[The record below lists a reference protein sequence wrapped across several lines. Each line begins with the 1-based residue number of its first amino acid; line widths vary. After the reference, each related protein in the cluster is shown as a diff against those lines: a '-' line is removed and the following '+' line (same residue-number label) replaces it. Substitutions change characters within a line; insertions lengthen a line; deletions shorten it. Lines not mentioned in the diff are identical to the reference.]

1 MAQRRSTFALAW
13 LAAVGMGNGRADAQE
28 PARVVRADTAELGG
42 RLREHV
48 AFLAA
53 PQMKGRPT
61 GSPEN
66 RAAGAW
72 IAAKF
77 AALGLEPLP
86 ERGWFHDF
94 ELGAA
99 AGRNVVGIL
108 RAPNASAGCIVVGA
122 HYDGQIPAR
131 GVVRPSAGD
140 NAAGVAVLLET
151 ARALGA
157 VDREAWACDVV
168 FVAFDAEEGDGV
180 REPPQTRALNGS
192 AAFVDEGIV
201 EIESIRLAL
210 ILDTIGAPF
219 FPWETAIYAT
229 GGEHCDAVRRA
240 VDAQEL
246 VASEVRQVGTYVLE
260 PLGPLLARSDYQAF
274 RAENVPFLF
283 LSRGTPWN
291 YHTQWDVPERLDV
304 AGLADVARLTIG
316 VTGAI
321 AASPEP
327 LEYIA
332 KPEPVLADLE
342 GMAAL
347 VAGILERRDEIDLDA
362 KLAQRLQKAQDAM
375 ATAIERG
382 TMGKRGGRLAQRVL
396 IDVFAASARS
406 WRAMLARERR

>member
-1 MAQRRSTFALAW
+1 MLLRPLTVALLLALASST
-13 LAAVGMGNGRADAQE
+13 VQPQE
-28 PARVVRADTAELGG
+28 PVPTGAATTDLGT

-77 AALGLEPLP
+77 ATLGLEPLP
-86 ERGWFHDF
+86 GRGWFHDF

-99 AGRNVVGIL
+99 AGRNVIGVL
-108 RAPNASAGCIVVGA
+108 RAASPSAGCVLVGA
-122 HYDGQIPAR
+122 HYDGQIQAR

-151 ARALGA
+151 ARALIAAGRDA
-157 VDREAWACDVV
+157 LAGDVV

-180 REPPQTRALNGS
+180 REPPRTRALNGS
-192 AAFVDEGIV
+192 AAFVDEGVIP
-201 EIESIRLAL
+201 IEEIRLAV
-210 ILDTIGAPF
+210 ILDTLGAPF

-229 GGEHCDAVRRA
+229 GGEHCAAVHQA
-240 VDAQEL
+240 VAAQEL
-246 VASEVRQVGTYVLE
+246 ASCEVRQVGTYVLE

-274 RAENVPFLF
+274 RAEDIPFLF

-291 YHTQWDVPERLDV
+291 YHTQWDDLARLDV
-304 AGLADVARLTIG
+304 TGLVDVARLTTG
-316 VTGAI
+316 VAARI
-321 AASPEP
+321 AASPAP
-327 LEYIA
+327 LVFVA

-347 VAGILERRDEIDLDA
+347 VAGILEQRDEIDLDE
-362 KLAQRLQKAQDAM
+362 KLAQRLQRGLDAM
-375 ATAIERG
+375 STAIERG
-382 TMGKRGGRLAQRVL
+382 TMSKRGGRLAQRVL

-406 WRAMLARERR
+406 WRAMLAGERR